1 MSGRL
6 SKAVLGLIAAGAT
19 STMIAMQM
27 AGENEGLSLK
37 SYQDGAQVWT
47 ICYGH
52 TAGVKPGQ
60 AASDARCKALL
71 QSDMGQAFAAL
82 DAMAKVP
89 LTVPQRAGL
98 ADWIYNV
105 GAPKARTSS
114 LMRKLNAGDRAG
126 ACDELRR
133 WVIVSGR
140 DCRKTASHCAGI
152 VTRREQE
159 RALCLL

>member
-6 SKAVLGLIAAGAT
+6 SKSVIGLIAAGAT
-19 STMIAMQM
+19 SAMIAMQM
-27 AGENEGLSLK
+27 AGENEGLSLAA
-37 SYQDGAQVWT
+37 YRDGAGVWT
-47 ICYGH
+47 ICHGH

-60 AASDARCKALL
+60 KVSAERCKALL
-71 QSDMGQAFAAL
+71 QSDMGKSFAAL

-89 LTVPQRAGL
+89 LTAPQRAGL

-105 GAPKARTSS
+105 GAPAARTST

-133 WVIVSGR
+133 WVIVGGR
-140 DCRKTASHCAGI
+140 DCRKATSHCAGI

-159 RALCLL
+159 RTLCLL